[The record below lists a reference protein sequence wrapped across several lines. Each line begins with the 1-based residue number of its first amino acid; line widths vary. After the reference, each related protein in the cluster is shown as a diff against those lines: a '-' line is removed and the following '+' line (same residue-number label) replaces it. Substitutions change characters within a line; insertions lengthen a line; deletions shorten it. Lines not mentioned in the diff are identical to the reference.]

1 MRHGSGTRAS
11 TQNGSSVANRT
22 QELQMPE
29 KSGFSS
35 IWFGQRRLKAAS
47 PRAVQPC
54 NSFRAPQRGLGSE
67 SWVTEHPRAY
77 RELRR
82 IRSRR
87 AHSAATAYSR
97 RNRQLQQIVAS
108 ARKASSRPAGRR
120 VAVPASADGLRPPE
134 WRERIL
140 AWMGSS
146 LTFIRQL
153 TQGQSYTRR

>member
-1 MRHGSGTRAS
+1 MTARSSEGTIRATVPSLQSTMATCPSSRFFVHMVWVKGGSKQHPPGGPALQFISGASAWSRERIVGHKTR
-11 TQNGSSVANRT
+11 G
-22 QELQMPE
+22 
-29 KSGFSS
+29 
-35 IWFGQRRLKAAS
+35 
-47 PRAVQPC
+47 
-54 NSFRAPQRGLGSE
+54 
-67 SWVTEHPRAY
+67 H

-87 AHSAATAYSR
+87 AHSVATAYSR